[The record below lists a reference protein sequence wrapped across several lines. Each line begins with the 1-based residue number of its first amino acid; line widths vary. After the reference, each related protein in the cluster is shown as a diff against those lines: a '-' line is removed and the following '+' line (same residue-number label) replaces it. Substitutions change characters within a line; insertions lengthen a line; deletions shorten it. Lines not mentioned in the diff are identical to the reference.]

1 MDRQP
6 GPALPV
12 TQIVGFEMPPVSDWR
27 SATAYA
33 FLNDLNPAEFAWE
46 FLRRNPE
53 YQRDYRVA
61 AADGA
66 DEAEFLEAL
75 LLKWG
80 LRFPD
85 RSGSASG

>member
-1 MDRQP
+1 
-6 GPALPV
+6 
-12 TQIVGFEMPPVSDWR
+12 MPPVSDWR
-27 SATAYA
+27 SAAAYA

-53 YQRDYRVA
+53 YQRDYRAA

-66 DEAEFLEAL
+66 DEPEFLEAL